1 MSDDVDKPEIGDSEP
16 QGPRGGE
23 RLAEARREQQIAV
36 FEIAKELH
44 LDEHKVRALER
55 NEFDVLGAPV
65 FAKGYLRKYAQLVN
79 VNGDDVLADYYHM
92 NRAAEAPPVVSSR
105 PKPRQELS
113 PGPWIAV
120 IVVLILAVMAYVWFT
135 RPDAP
140 SIGLPDLATD
150 DGAAVSSPAAE
161 ETTDPA
167 GEDDAPVVDEPGQ
180 APEPETE
187 TMTEAQAEPA
197 LEREPQRAQPP
208 VEPPLEETSSP
219 AIAEGQVR
227 VLLTYTGDC
236 WTEVTD
242 ATGRR
247 LFFDLGRDGRSVELS
262 GAEPL
267 NVLFGSPGN
276 VEVVVNGDD
285 FALPPTA
292 RPDRPLRLAIS
303 GS

>member
-1 MSDDVDKPEIGDSEP
+1 MNVD
-16 QGPRGGE
+16 
-23 RLAEARREQQIAV
+23 
-36 FEIAKELH
+36 
-44 LDEHKVRALER
+44 
-55 NEFDVLGAPV
+55 
-65 FAKGYLRKYAQLVN
+65 
-79 VNGDDVLADYYHM
+79 GDDVLADYYHM
-92 NRAAEAPPVVSSR
+92 NRAVEAPPVVSSR
-105 PKPRQELS
+105 PRPRQELS

-120 IVVLILAVMAYVWFT
+120 IVVLVLAVMAYVWFT

-140 SIGLPDLATD
+140 SIGLPDLSTD
-150 DGAAVSSPAAE
+150 DNATVSSPAVE
-161 ETTDPA
+161 ETAAPA
-167 GEDDAPVVDEPGQ
+167 DTDDAPVIDEPE
-180 APEPETE
+180 PEPETE
-187 TMTEAQAEPA
+187 TVTVTEAQAEPVI
-197 LEREPQRAQPP
+197 EPEPRRAQPP

-285 FALPPTA
+285 FALPATA
-292 RPDRPLRLAIS
+292 LPDRPLRLAIA
-303 GS
+303 GP

>member
-1 MSDDVDKPEIGDSEP
+1 MSDDVDKPETSESEP

-44 LDEHKVRALER
+44 LDENKVRALER

-79 VNGDDVLADYYHM
+79 VDGDDVLADYYRM
-92 NRAAEAPPVVSSR
+92 NRSAEAPPVISSR
-105 PKPRQELS
+105 PRPRQELS

-120 IVVLILAVMAYVWFT
+120 IVVLVLAVMAYVWFT

-140 SIGLPDLATD
+140 SIGLPDLSAE
-150 DGAAVSSPAAE
+150 DGTAVSSAE
-161 ETTDPA
+161 PEESTELADA
-167 GEDDAPVVDEPGQ
+167 DDAPVPDEPE
-180 APEPETE
+180 AEAEPEIL
-187 TMTEAQAEPA
+187 TEAQAGPAFEPEA
-197 LEREPQRAQPP
+197 RSAQPP
-208 VEPPLEETSSP
+208 IEPPVEETSSP

-227 VLLTYTGDC
+227 VLLTYSGDC

-276 VEVVVNGDD
+276 VEVEVNGDD
-285 FALPPTA
+285 FALPATA

-303 GS
+303 GT